1 MRRGTL
7 IAALALFLAGCGE
20 DDAQTPVA
28 CFGDSDTYLAAL
40 EAAPGEVRL
49 DGTTAISDCLVENQS
64 EGDLGSVGEPLI
76 GAATQLNREAREAPG
91 GAAAIRL
98 GYLIGAVQEGASKTG
113 GIHEDLVIRLDAAAR
128 FSQAGGALPVEFER
142 AFGEGYA
149 AGQTSG

>member
-7 IAALALFLAGCGE
+7 IAALAVFLAGCGE
-20 DDAQTPVA
+20 DEAGTPDA
-28 CFGDSDTYLAAL
+28 CLGDSKAYLAAL

-49 DGTTAISDCLVENQS
+49 DGMTPISDCLAENQS

-76 GAATQLNREAREAPG
+76 DAATQLNREALDEPSGEA
-91 GAAAIRL
+91 ATRL

-128 FSQAGGALPVEFER
+128 FSEDGEPPPAEFER

-149 AGQTSG
+149 AGQATG